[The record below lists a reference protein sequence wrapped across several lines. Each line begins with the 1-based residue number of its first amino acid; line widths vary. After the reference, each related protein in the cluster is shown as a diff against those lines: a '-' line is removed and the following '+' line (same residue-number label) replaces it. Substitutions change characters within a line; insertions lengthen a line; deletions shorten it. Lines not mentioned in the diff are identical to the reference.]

1 MFQEL
6 EAIRTQLNVVVSELE
21 EMKSA
26 PMYFGKDKK
35 TRRRSEEAGRRDKEL
50 KGSTLGGTTGKPEA
64 EGRHIRYDL

>member
-1 MFQEL
+1 MSQKL
-6 EAIRTQLNVVVSELE
+6 DTSWTQLIVVVLELE

-35 TRRRSEEAGRRDKEL
+35 TRRRSEEVGQRDREL

-64 EGRHIRYDL
+64 EGRHILYEL